1 MMAEEVKSEE
11 KEQTQSAPVSAEEPG
26 LLDSF
31 GTFPVWM
38 LKIIQLITPNSLIS
52 KNPPE
57 KKKYR
62 L

>member
-1 MMAEEVKSEE
+1 MTKEANTEE
-11 KEQTQSAPVSAEEPG
+11 KEQVKPAMVSTEEPG

-38 LKIIQLITPNSLIS
+38 LKIIQLITPSSLIS
-52 KNPPE
+52 KSPPE

>member
-1 MMAEEVKSEE
+1 MAEEVKSEQ
-11 KEQTQSAPVSAEEPG
+11 EQKKTTPVSVEEPG
-26 LLDSF
+26 LLDNF

-38 LKIIQLITPNSLIS
+38 LKIIQLITPSSLIS
-52 KNPPE
+52 KTPPE

>member
-1 MMAEEVKSEE
+1 MMAKEVKSEE
-11 KEQTQSAPVSAEEPG
+11 KKTESAGIPAEEPG

-38 LKIIQLITPNSLIS
+38 LKIIQLITPNCLIS
-52 KNPPE
+52 RTPPE

>member
-1 MMAEEVKSEE
+1 MAEEVKLEE
-11 KEQTQSAPVSAEEPG
+11 KEQTKPAPVSVEEPG

-38 LKIIQLITPNSLIS
+38 LKLIQLITPNSLIS
-52 KNPPE
+52 KTPPE

>member
-1 MMAEEVKSEE
+1 MMAEEVKPKE
-11 KEQTQSAPVSAEEPG
+11 KEQTESPMVSAEEPG

-52 KNPPE
+52 KTPPE

>member
-1 MMAEEVKSEE
+1 MAEEVKLEE
-11 KEQTQSAPVSAEEPG
+11 KEQTQSTPASAEEPG

>member
-1 MMAEEVKSEE
+1 MAEDVKSEE
-11 KEQTQSAPVSAEEPG
+11 KEQIQSAPVSAEEPG

>member
-11 KEQTQSAPVSAEEPG
+11 KEKTQSPSVSVEEPG
-26 LLDSF
+26 ILDSF
-31 GTFPVWM
+31 GSFPVWM

>member
-1 MMAEEVKSEE
+1 MAEAVRLDKKKQSEST
-11 KEQTQSAPVSAEEPG
+11 KVSAEEPG
-26 LLDSF
+26 ILDSF
-31 GTFPVWM
+31 GSFPVWM